1 MGDDLP
7 LLGEAFA
14 VELANSDHRS
24 GHEERDFLA
33 APDGVA
39 AWFAHAPAAADLV
52 VPAPLAPGVAAA
64 VRGIRDATRLLLTA
78 TTAATD
84 TDSADARA
92 AAAELLHQE
101 ARRAAGHLALDV
113 GDAPAW
119 RLHHEGD
126 VDDVFRAA
134 VACRAILFLGG
145 DDVRRVRSCARP
157 TCPMLF
163 VAQHKARR
171 FCHDTCAHSVRQ
183 ARYYR
188 RHTSAT

>member
-1 MGDDLP
+1 MSGDLP

-39 AWFAHAPAAADLV
+39 AWFAHAAAAADLV
-52 VPAPLAPGVAAA
+52 VPAPLRPEVAAA

-78 TTAATD
+78 TAP
-84 TDSADARA
+84 DSAPARA
-92 AAAELLHQE
+92 DAAELLHQE

-113 GDAPAW
+113 GGAPAW

-126 VDDVFRAA
+126 VGDVFRAA

-145 DDVRRVRSCARP
+145 EDVRRVRSCARP

-163 VAQHKARR
+163 VARHKARR

-188 RHTSAT
+188 RHTPAT

>member
-1 MGDDLP
+1 MSADLP

-33 APDGVA
+33 APEGVA

-52 VPAPLAPGVAAA
+52 VPVPLAPEVAAA
-64 VRGIRDATRLLLTA
+64 VRGIRDATRLLLS
-78 TTAATD
+78 AA
-84 TDSADARA
+84 ADRAADRAAARA
-92 AAAELLHQE
+92 DAAELLHQE

-113 GDAPAW
+113 GGAPAW

-126 VDDVFRAA
+126 SDDVFRAA

-145 DDVRRVRSCARP
+145 DDVGRVRRCARP

-163 VAQHKARR
+163 VAQ
-171 FCHDTCAHSVRQ
+171 
-183 ARYYR
+183 
-188 RHTSAT
+188 